1 MNTKKISIS
10 IATLLLITAVG
21 THQGAFALHDS
32 NLDVNTWITQN
43 GTQAQTINLNQGPVS
58 QPPTEG
64 ATVAEEEGAAAE
76 EEPSPPEPATEEE
89 EEEDEEDEEDET
101 TTPEEDEDND
111 NG

>member
-32 NLDVNTWITQN
+32 NLSVNTWITQN

-64 ATVAEEEGAAAE
+64 ATVAEEGAAAE

>member
-64 ATVAEEEGAAAE
+64 ATVAEEGAAAE